1 MPESRMPEDLMRYD
15 LLAQNAL
22 KGVVREALR
31 VAENSGLPGEHH
43 FYVAF
48 LTRHP
53 GVQISQKLAERYPR
67 EMTIVLQHQF
77 WNLRVLEDRFEVELS
92 FDNVPEHLVVPFD
105 AVKGFMD
112 PAVQFG
118 LQFEV
123 QSPIR
128 PREVDTAVVTPATS
142 EAKPADIPAA
152 GEAPKVVS
160 LDQFRKK

>member
-1 MPESRMPEDLMRYD
+1 MPEDLMRYD

-31 VAENSGLPGEHH
+31 IAETSGLPGEHH

-48 LTRHP
+48 DTRHP
-53 GVQISQKLAERYPR
+53 GVQISPKLLQRYPR
-67 EMTIVLQHQF
+67 EMTIVLQHQY
-77 WNLRVLEDRFEVELS
+77 WNLRVQDDRFEVELS
-92 FDNVPEHLVVPFD
+92 FDNVPEHLTVPFD
-105 AVKGFMD
+105 AVKGFLD

-123 QSPIR
+123 QNAGRAREAEPAANSP
-128 PREVDTAVVTPATS
+128 AVAAAPAQPATPAADS
-142 EAKPADIPAA
+142 E
-152 GEAPKVVS
+152 PKVVS

>member
-1 MPESRMPEDLMRYD
+1 
-15 LLAQNAL
+15 
-22 KGVVREALR
+22 
-31 VAENSGLPGEHH
+31 
-43 FYVAF
+43 
-48 LTRHP
+48 
-53 GVQISQKLAERYPR
+53 
-67 EMTIVLQHQF
+67 
-77 WNLRVLEDRFEVELS
+77 
-92 FDNVPEHLVVPFD
+92 VPEHLVVPFD